1 MWKPRHKKV
10 IEIPSGA
17 DSTDDDIS
25 LFRGGPFYRAQAFMH
40 LIEPG
45 RWNLGRRVAI
55 ILTITWLPLV
65 ILTAVFSPDRLL
77 GLLKNY
83 TVYSRIAIA
92 VPVLL
97 IGQFLMDDRS
107 CAIVAHIRNAKLL
120 GGEDLVKV
128 KSLLTT
134 LRRLRDSVFPEL
146 LIVAVII
153 VEIALVGKSKLTI
166 APDFAVYRDGGV
178 ARLTQAGWYYW
189 LVSLPIYQFLL
200 ALNLWKWLVWSFVLV
215 RLSRMNLRLVATHPD
230 AHGGLGFLGLSAA
243 GFTPIAF
250 ALSAAIGG
258 DWRNQILHY
267 GASLSSFKLPAIIL
281 FVLMFICALAPL
293 SFFVVRL
300 TLLRKRALLEY
311 GVLAQAHV
319 VDFHDKWFSARES
332 NREPHFTAQEVSAL
346 ADLTIAYG
354 HIRRMRPFPADISTL
369 VGLALAVAAPLFP
382 VVLAEIPFSV
392 IVKGL
397 FQAVKAVPL

>member
-1 MWKPRHKKV
+1 MWKPGHNKV
-10 IEIPSGA
+10 VEISSA
-17 DSTDDDIS
+17 TDSTDDDIS
-25 LFRGGPFYRAQAFMH
+25 LFRGGPFYRAQAFLH

-45 RWNLGRRVAI
+45 RWNLGRRVTL
-55 ILTITWLPLV
+55 ILAVAWLPLV
-65 ILTAVFSPDRLL
+65 IITAVFSPDRLL
-77 GLLKNY
+77 GLLKDY
-83 TVYSRIAIA
+83 MVYSRIAIA

-107 CAIVAHIRNAKLL
+107 CVIVAHIRKAKLL
-120 GGEDLVKV
+120 GSEDLGKL
-128 KSLLTT
+128 KSMMTG

-146 LIVAVII
+146 LIVALII
-153 VEIALVGKSKLTI
+153 VEFALVGKSKVAT

-200 ALNLWKWLVWSFVLV
+200 ALNLWKWLVWSFLLV
-215 RLSRMNLRLVATHPD
+215 RLSRMDLRLVATHPD

-258 DWRNQILHY
+258 NWRNQILNY

-293 SFFVVRL
+293 TFFVIRL
-300 TLLRKRALLEY
+300 ALLRKKAMLDY

-319 VDFHDKWFSARES
+319 VNLDQKWFSDRES
-332 NREPHFTAQEVSAL
+332 NREPHFTAQEVTAL

-354 HIRRMRPFPADISTL
+354 HIRRMRPLPADISTL